1 MVGNCTFSISPESC
15 ETEIPDFSLNLHR
28 KNNDLEKE
36 KIANVY
42 R

>member
-1 MVGNCTFSISPESC
+1 MDKEMQFSNSRKRR

>member
-1 MVGNCTFSISPESC
+1 MDKEMQFSNSPESR